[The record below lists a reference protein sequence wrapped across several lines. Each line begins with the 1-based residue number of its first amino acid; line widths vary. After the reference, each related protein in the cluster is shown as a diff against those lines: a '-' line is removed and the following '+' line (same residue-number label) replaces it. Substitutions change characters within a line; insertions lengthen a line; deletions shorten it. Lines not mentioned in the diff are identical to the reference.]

1 MSIDTRQQL
10 QGMARITPAQ
20 IKMLQVQRRVH
31 GMDDETYRAMLH
43 EATGGRTTSTR
54 ELTQAEA
61 LALISGLVPQ
71 TPADVRAD
79 KMRRKILGFA
89 REMGWTTDDDRV
101 DIDRVNQWC
110 VKYGYGHKPLNRY
123 TYHELPKLVTQFENG
138 PYKSYLSR
146 I

>member
-1 MSIDTRQQL
+1 
-10 QGMARITPAQ
+10 
-20 IKMLQVQRRVH
+20 
-31 GMDDETYRAMLH
+31 MDDETYRAMLH